1 MFDWIIK
8 FSLRNRLLVMS
19 FGALMVIWG
28 GFVVKNLPVDVF
40 PDLNRPTVT
49 ILAEGGSLAPE
60 EIETLV
66 VNPIEGAMA
75 GLPGVI
81 RVRSSSSG
89 GFGIVWVE
97 FDWGTDLLTS
107 RQLISEKLNT
117 ISSAF
122 PENVSPKIG
131 PISSLMGEI
140 MLVGLH
146 GSDDLA
152 MLRQVADWT
161 VRPRLQTV
169 TGVAQIIPIG
179 GGVKQVSVDVDP
191 LKLRK
196 FGISFEEVQH
206 ATEKSGNNSSG
217 GFVDDVYREFL
228 VRNITRPKS
237 VEEVALT
244 PVAVKEG
251 VPIKLKD
258 LAEVRYGIKPRRGD
272 AGISGTAGVI
282 LGIQK
287 QPGINTIAISEKLK
301 DELKVIEKSLPDG
314 IKLQTLFAQANFI
327 EMAIH
332 NVVEALRD
340 GSIFVAIVLFLFL
353 LNVRTTVITLTAIP
367 LSLLIT
373 FVVLKNLG
381 ISINTM
387 TLGGLAVAIGELVD
401 DAIVDVEN
409 VFRRLREN
417 KQLTEPRPVLK
428 VIFEASSEV
437 RNSIV
442 MATMI
447 VVLVFLPLFA
457 LGGLEGRFFVPLG
470 IAYVVSILASL
481 VVSLTI
487 TPVMC
492 SYFLPNAK
500 AVAHG
505 DDGFIVRSLKKW
517 DRSILDRTL
526 KNPTPVLVVCA
537 GLFVLCAASVAFMGR
552 EFLPPFNE
560 GTVTAFVS
568 TPPGTSLEESSR
580 VGRIAEQQLL
590 KIPGISVTGRRSG
603 RAEED
608 EHAEGVYNSEID
620 VDLANIKGSRE
631 EILASMRKQLSE
643 IPGISVSLG
652 QPISHRL
659 DHMLSGVKAQ
669 IAIKIFGDDLTV
681 LRSNAAKIKETL
693 SHIDG
698 LVDLEVEKIT
708 NVPQLQ
714 IISDPVKT
722 SNYGILPGSLSDYLE
737 QAMSGGHASSE
748 IFEGQRR
755 VPIVVR
761 FDEKTRSNVSALEQ
775 IPVHAGTGGI
785 IPLNQI
791 ATVAQTTGPNTIN
804 HENGKRRIVV
814 MANTS
819 GRDLGSVATDVR
831 AALSETVK
839 LPEGYYYVLGGQF
852 ENQEAATRN
861 IALLSILSLAG
872 VFFVLVANFGSSF
885 IAFQV
890 MLNIPLA
897 LIGSVFAVYLAGG
910 VFSVG
915 TLVGFVTLCGIASRN
930 GIMMIS
936 HYLHLM
942 AFENMK
948 FDKEMI
954 IKGSLE
960 RLVPVMMTALT
971 AALALIPIV
980 SAGNE
985 PGKEIL
991 HPVAVVILGGLVSST
1006 LLDIFVTPA
1015 VFYRFGRKSAE
1026 KALDRYRQKNKY
1038 AAEHDTSSAND
1049 EETAA

>member
-8 FSLRNRLLVMS
+8 IALKNRLTVVALAAMLV
-19 FGALMVIWG
+19 VWG
-28 GFVVKNLPVDVF
+28 GYVVKHLPIDVF

-49 ILAEGGSLAPE
+49 ILVEGGALAPE

-66 VNPIEGAMA
+66 VNSIEGAMA

-89 GFGIVWVE
+89 GFGIIWVE
-97 FDWGTDLLTS
+97 FDWGTDLLSS
-107 RQLISEKLNT
+107 RQLISEKLNS
-117 ISSAF
+117 ISAGF
-122 PENVSPKIG
+122 PDSIAPKIG

-140 MLVGLH
+140 MLVGIS
-146 GSDDLA
+146 GDKDPA
-152 MLRQVADWT
+152 TLRQIADWT

-169 TGVAQIIPIG
+169 PGVAQIIPIG
-179 GGVKQVSVDVDP
+179 GGVKQISVDVDP
-191 LKLRK
+191 VKLRK
-196 FGISFEEVQH
+196 FGIDFEEVH
-206 ATEKSGNNSSG
+206 TAAVNAGANSSG

-228 VRNITRPKS
+228 VRNITRPKTI
-237 VEEVALT
+237 EEVGLT
-244 PVAVKEG
+244 SVVVKDG

-258 LAEVRYGIKPRRGD
+258 VADVKYGIRPRRGD
-272 AGISGTAGVI
+272 AGISGGPGVI
-282 LGIQK
+282 LGVQK
-287 QPGINTIAISEKLK
+287 QPGVNTIEISEKLEQ
-301 DELKVIEKSLPDG
+301 ELLIIQKSMPEG
-314 IKLQTLFAQANFI
+314 VKLQTLFAQSQFI
-327 EMAIH
+327 KMAIH

-353 LNVRTTVITLTAIP
+353 LNLRTTVITLTAIP

-373 FVVLKNLG
+373 FVVLKQFG

-409 VFRRLREN
+409 VFRRLKEN
-417 KQLTEPRPVLK
+417 KQLLSPRPFLQ

-442 MATMI
+442 MATVI

-457 LGGLEGRFFVPLG
+457 LDGLEGRFFVPLG
-470 IAYVVSILASL
+470 IAYVTSILASL
-481 VVSLTI
+481 VVSLTV

-492 SYFLPNAK
+492 SYFLPKAK
-500 AVAHG
+500 AIAHG
-505 DDGFIVRSLKKW
+505 EDGLIVKKLKAW
-517 DRSILDRTL
+517 DKSILDRTL
-526 KNPTPVLVVCA
+526 DNPKPVLFSCA
-537 GLFVLCAASVAFMGR
+537 LLFFVCAASVIFMGR

-560 GTVTAFVS
+560 GTVTAFVA

-580 VGRIAEQQLL
+580 VGKIAEHQLL
-590 KIPGISVTGRRSG
+590 TIPGIKVTGRRTG

-620 VDLANIKGSRE
+620 VDLAHIEGTRDE
-631 EILASMRKQLSE
+631 VLTAMRSKLGE
-643 IPGISVSLG
+643 IPGISTSLG

-669 IAIKIFGDDLTV
+669 IAIKIFGDDLAT
-681 LRSNAAKIKETL
+681 LRVSAEKIRDAISEV
-693 SHIDG
+693 DG
-698 LVDLEVEKIT
+698 LVDLEIEKIT

-714 IISDPVKT
+714 IVSDPVKT
-722 SNYGILPGSLSDYLE
+722 SAYGIQPGQLSEYLE
-737 QAMSGGHASSE
+737 QAMSGGHPASE

-761 FDEKTRSNVSALEQ
+761 FNEKTRSDIEALKV
-775 IPVHAGTGGI
+775 IPVNAGTGAI
-785 IPLNQI
+785 VPLGQI
-791 ATVAQTTGPNTIN
+791 ATIAQTTGPNTIN
-804 HENGKRRIVV
+804 HENGRRRIVV

-819 GRDLGSVATDVR
+819 GRDLGSVAEDVKT
-831 AALSETVK
+831 ALDTVV
-839 LPEGYYYVLGGQF
+839 LPEGYFHVLGGQF
-852 ENQEAATRN
+852 ENQKTATRN
-861 IALLSILSLAG
+861 IALLSIISLTG
-872 VFFVLVANFGSSF
+872 VFFVLLTNFGSSF
-885 IAFQV
+885 IALQV

-897 LIGSVFAVYLAGG
+897 LIGSVIAVYLAGG

-948 FDKEMI
+948 FDKDMI

-980 SAGNE
+980 AAGGE

-1015 VFYRFGRKSAE
+1015 VFYRYGRKSAE
-1026 KALDRYRQKNKY
+1026 KSLARYVEKNKFS
-1038 AAEHDTSSAND
+1038 ALNAGQHAKHAEDKK
-1049 EETAA
+1049 